1 MVTLYF
7 NTHSIVQIVVGF
19 SAQACDIHQVF
30 RRTVGRCFWSA
41 FWTRENYISC
51 VLYLFIIIV
60 VGSERDVRKRLIG
73 NVTRGSLVW

>member
-30 RRTVGRCFWSA
+30 RRAEWGGA
-41 FWTRENYISC
+41 FG
-51 VLYLFIIIV
+51 VLFGLERII
-60 VGSERDVRKRLIG
+60 
-73 NVTRGSLVW
+73 SLVCFIYL